1 MKTLIRFLFAC
12 LFAGQAFAQTLPPQT
27 LPPLNFDAPGGYSS
41 RVDDVAVFTAPE
53 GDVTIHL
60 YPFRR
65 LGPGDFQ
72 ARFRETLLREFVA
85 AEQREGKL
93 AAAPRI
99 EAASVEGADAAVIGR
114 FADERAGA
122 PRERTRLAILAG
134 GAVAIVDVAAASGA
148 AERSA
153 SVLKAMI
160 ESMSVGQPKA
170 RAAPPPVLA
179 TPDAPPPAIAAAAP
193 AAGAPAAAAEAA
205 PPAPPPA
212 PLPSGMYVGNVRRL
226 IPSFV
231 GGVQSGGMWV
241 TGPQYILLSADGLAY
256 RSYDP
261 PRGGGD
267 PARFD
272 WKRAQSAEPGNT
284 GGYELLG
291 NALTLRFGGETISAK
306 LAGPGRFEIFGT
318 FFKRATPK

>member
-1 MKTLIRFLFAC
+1 MKPLVLSLCFLT
-12 LFAGQAFAQTLPPQT
+12 GTAFAQA
-27 LPPLNFDAPGGYSS
+27 LPPLNFDAPTGFSS
-41 RVDDVAVFTAPE
+41 RVEDVAIFSAPE
-53 GDVTIHL
+53 GDLTIHM

-85 AEQREGKL
+85 AEQREGRL
-93 AAAPRI
+93 PAPAKV
-99 EAASVEGADAAVIGR
+99 EAASVEGAEASLIAR
-114 FADERAGA
+114 FTDERAGA
-122 PRERTRLAILAG
+122 RRERTRLAILAA
-134 GAVAIVDVAAASGA
+134 GAVAIVDVTANSGA
-148 AERSA
+148 AQRGAEALR
-153 SVLKAMI
+153 AMI

-170 RAAPPPVLA
+170 RAAPPPVLSTPEAAPQPA
-179 TPDAPPPAIAAAAP
+179 TAAAASAAAAP
-193 AAGAPAAAAEAA
+193 AAAAPAAPAAA
-205 PPAPPPA
+205 PPAPLPP
-212 PLPSGMYVGNVRRL
+212 GMYVGNVRRL

-231 GGVQSGGMWV
+231 GGVQSGGMWI
-241 TGPQYILLSADGLAY
+241 TGPQYILLSAEGLAY

-272 WKRAQSAEPGNT
+272 WKRAQSAEAGNT
-284 GGYELLG
+284 GSYELLG

-318 FFKRATPK
+318 FFKRATASK

>member
-1 MKTLIRFLFAC
+1 MNTLIRFLFAC
-12 LFAGQAFAQTLPPQT
+12 LLAGQALAQTLPPQT

-41 RVDDVAVFTAPE
+41 RVDDVAIFTAPE
-53 GDVTIHL
+53 GDVTILL

-85 AEQREGKL
+85 PGQREGKL
-93 AAAPRI
+93 AAPARI
-99 EAASVEGADAAVIGR
+99 DAASVEGADAAFIAR
-114 FADERAGA
+114 FTDDRPGTQ
-122 PRERTRLAILAG
+122 RERTRLAILAG
-134 GAVAIVDVAAASGA
+134 GAVAIVDVAAGGA
-148 AERSA
+148 AVERGTQA
-153 SVLKAMI
+153 LKAMI
-160 ESMSVGQPKA
+160 DSMSVGQPKA
-170 RAAPPPVLA
+170 RAAPPPIIA
-179 TPDAPPPAIAAAAP
+179 TPEIAAAAP
-193 AAGAPAAAAEAA
+193 AAAAAAAAPAPQAAA
-205 PPAPPPA
+205 PPPPP
-212 PLPSGMYVGNVRRL
+212 LPPFSPGMYVGNVRRL

-241 TGPQYILLSADGLAY
+241 TGPQYIVLSADGLAY

-267 PARFD
+267 SARFD

-291 NALTLRFGGETISAK
+291 SALTLRFGTETISAK
-306 LAGPGRFEIFGT
+306 LAGPGRFEIFGAL
-318 FFKRATPK
+318 FKLAAPK